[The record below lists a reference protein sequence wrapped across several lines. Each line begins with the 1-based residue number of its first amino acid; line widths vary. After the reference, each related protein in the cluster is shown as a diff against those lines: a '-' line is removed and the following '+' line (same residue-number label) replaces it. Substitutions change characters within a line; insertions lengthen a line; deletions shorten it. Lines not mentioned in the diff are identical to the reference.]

1 MAAADIYNQEKSK
14 VSEIDLDDTV
24 FGAKVDKHLFHEVV
38 KMQLANR
45 RGGNACSKTR
55 SEVSGG
61 GIKPWRQKGTGR
73 ARSGST
79 RSPLWV
85 GGGVVFGPKPRD
97 YSYTLPKKVKKA
109 ALRSALSLKHK
120 EGKLLIVDNLNLEEI
135 KTKSFVNLLKRLE
148 VGDALIVDNDNFNL
162 ERSARNVSRVKV
174 LRPEGLNVYDIL
186 RYEYLLITKQG
197 VEEIQERLTAHER

>member
-1 MAAADIYNQEKSK
+1 MAVFDIYDQEKNRI
-14 VSEIDLDDTV
+14 SEIDLDDKI
-24 FGAKVDKHLFHEVV
+24 FGAKVDKNLFHEVV

-45 RGGNACSKTR
+45 RGGNACTKTR

-61 GIKPWRQKGTGR
+61 GRKPWRQKGTGR
-73 ARSGST
+73 ARAGST

-97 YSYTLPKKVKKA
+97 YSYSLPKKVRRA
-109 ALRSALSLKHK
+109 ALKSALSLKVK

-135 KTKSFVNLLKRLE
+135 KTKAFVSLLKRLAVE
-148 VGDALIVDNDNFNL
+148 GALIVDSDNVNL
-162 ERSARNVSRVKV
+162 ERSARNLHAVKV

-186 RYEYLLITKQG
+186 KYEYLLLTKQSA
-197 VEEIQERLTAHER
+197 EKIQERLRQ

>member
-1 MAAADIYNQEKSK
+1 MAVFDIYDQEKNRI
-14 VSEIDLDDTV
+14 SEIDLDDKI
-24 FGAKVDKHLFHEVV
+24 FGAKVDKNLFHEVV

-45 RGGNACSKTR
+45 RGGNACTKTR

-61 GIKPWRQKGTGR
+61 GRKPWRQKGTGR
-73 ARSGST
+73 ARAGST

-97 YSYTLPKKVKKA
+97 YSYSLPKKVRRA
-109 ALRSALSLKHK
+109 ALKSALSLKVK

-135 KTKSFVNLLKRLE
+135 KTKAFVSLLKRLAVE
-148 VGDALIVDNDNFNL
+148 GALIVDSDNVNL
-162 ERSARNVSRVKV
+162 ERSARNLHTVKV

-186 RYEYLLITKQG
+186 KYEYLLLTKQSA
-197 VEEIQERLTAHER
+197 EKIQERLRQ

>member
-1 MAAADIYNQEKSK
+1 MAVLDVYDQEKKK
-14 VSEIDLDDTV
+14 VAETNLSDQV
-24 FGAKVDKHLFHEVV
+24 FGARVDQHLFYEVV

-45 RGGNACSKTR
+45 RGGNASTKTR

-97 YSYTLPKKVKKA
+97 YSYTLPKKVRKA
-109 ALRSALSLKHK
+109 ALRSALSLKVK
-120 EGKLLIVDNLNLEEI
+120 EGKLLVVENLNLEEI
-135 KTKSFVNLLKRLE
+135 KTKVFVSMLKRLE
-148 VGDALIVDNDNFNL
+148 VEKALIVDDNNLHL
-162 ERSARNVSRVKV
+162 ERSARNVYQVKV
-174 LRPEGLNVYDIL
+174 IRPEGLNVYDIL
-186 RYEYLLITKQG
+186 RYDHLLIAKNCLEKIEARLKQ
-197 VEEIQERLTAHER
+197 

>member
-1 MAAADIYNQEKSK
+1 MAVFDIYDQEKNRI
-14 VSEIDLDDTV
+14 SEIDLDDKI
-24 FGAKVDKHLFHEVV
+24 FGAKVDKNLFHEVV

-45 RGGNACSKTR
+45 RGGNACTKTR

-61 GIKPWRQKGTGR
+61 GRKPWRQKGTGR
-73 ARSGST
+73 ARAGST

-97 YSYTLPKKVKKA
+97 YSYSLPKKVRRA
-109 ALRSALSLKHK
+109 ALKSALSLKVK

-135 KTKSFVNLLKRLE
+135 KTKAFVSLLKGLAVE
-148 VGDALIVDNDNFNL
+148 GALIVDSDNVNL
-162 ERSARNVSRVKV
+162 ERSARNLHMVKV

-186 RYEYLLITKQG
+186 KYEYLLLTKQSA
-197 VEEIQERLTAHER
+197 EKIQERLR

>member
-1 MAAADIYNQEKSK
+1 MAVFDIYDQEKNRI
-14 VSEIDLDDTV
+14 SEIDLDDKI
-24 FGAKVDKHLFHEVV
+24 FGAKVDKNLFHEVV

-45 RGGNACSKTR
+45 RGGNACTKTR

-61 GIKPWRQKGTGR
+61 GRKPWRQKGTGR
-73 ARSGST
+73 ARAGST

-97 YSYTLPKKVKKA
+97 YSYSLPKKVSRA
-109 ALRSALSLKHK
+109 ALKSALSLKVK

-135 KTKSFVNLLKRLE
+135 KTKTFVSLLKRLAVE
-148 VGDALIVDNDNFNL
+148 DALIVDSDNVNL
-162 ERSARNVSRVKV
+162 ERSARNLHTVKV

-186 RYEYLLITKQG
+186 KYEYLLLTKQG
-197 VEEIQERLTAHER
+197 AEKIQERLRQ

>member
-1 MAAADIYNQEKSK
+1 MAIADMYDQNKNRI
-14 VSEIDLDDTV
+14 SEIDLDDTV

-45 RGGNACSKTR
+45 RGGNACTKTR

-61 GIKPWRQKGTGR
+61 GVKPWRQKGTGR

-97 YSYTLPKKVKKA
+97 YSYSLPKKVRKA
-109 ALRSALSLKHK
+109 ALKSALSLKHK

-135 KTKSFVNLLKRLE
+135 KTRSFVNLLKKLE
-148 VGDALIVDNDNFNL
+148 VEEALIIDNDNFNL
-162 ERSARNVSRVKV
+162 ERSARNVPGVKV

-186 RYEYLLITKQG
+186 RYEYLLVTKQG
-197 VEEIQERLTAHER
+197 VEKIQERLSSHE

>member
-1 MAAADIYNQEKSK
+1 MAVFDIYDQEKNRI
-14 VSEIDLDDTV
+14 SEIDLDDKI
-24 FGAKVDKHLFHEVV
+24 FGAKVDKNLFHEVV

-45 RGGNACSKTR
+45 RGGNACTKTR

-61 GIKPWRQKGTGR
+61 GRKPWRQKGTGR
-73 ARSGST
+73 ARAGST

-97 YSYTLPKKVKKA
+97 YSYSLPKKVRRA
-109 ALRSALSLKHK
+109 ALKSALSLKVK

-135 KTKSFVNLLKRLE
+135 KTKAFVSLLKGLAVE
-148 VGDALIVDNDNFNL
+148 GALIVDSDNVNL
-162 ERSARNVSRVKV
+162 ERSARNLHTVKV

-186 RYEYLLITKQG
+186 KYEYLLLTKQSA
-197 VEEIQERLTAHER
+197 EKIQERLRQ

>member
-1 MAAADIYNQEKSK
+1 MAVFDIYDQEKNRI
-14 VSEIDLDDTV
+14 SEIDLDDKI
-24 FGAKVDKHLFHEVV
+24 FGAKVDKNLFHEVV

-45 RGGNACSKTR
+45 RGGNACTKTR

-61 GIKPWRQKGTGR
+61 GRKPWRQKGTGR
-73 ARSGST
+73 ARAGST

-97 YSYTLPKKVKKA
+97 YSYSLPKKVRRA
-109 ALRSALSLKHK
+109 ALKSALSLKVK

-135 KTKSFVNLLKRLE
+135 KTKAFVSLLKGLAVE
-148 VGDALIVDNDNFNL
+148 GALIVDSDNVNL
-162 ERSARNVSRVKV
+162 ERSARNLHMVKV

-186 RYEYLLITKQG
+186 KYEYLLLTKQSA
-197 VEEIQERLTAHER
+197 EKIQERLRQ

>member
-1 MAAADIYNQEKSK
+1 MAVTEIYNQEKNK
-14 VSEIDLDDTV
+14 VSEIDLDDTI

-38 KMQLANR
+38 RMQLAKR
-45 RGGNACSKTR
+45 RGGNACTKAR

-61 GIKPWRQKGTGR
+61 GRKPWKQKGTGR
-73 ARSGST
+73 ARSGSI

-97 YSYTLPKKVKKA
+97 YSYTLPKKVRRA
-109 ALRSALSLKHK
+109 ALRSALSLKSK

-148 VGDALIVDNDNFNL
+148 VGDTLIVDHDNFNL
-162 ERSARNVSRVKV
+162 ERSAKNIPGVKV

-186 RYEYLLITKQG
+186 RYEYLLVTKQG
-197 VEEIQERLTAHER
+197 VEEIQERLKS

>member
-1 MAAADIYNQEKSK
+1 MAVFDIYDQEKNRI
-14 VSEIDLDDTV
+14 SEIDLDDKI
-24 FGAKVDKHLFHEVV
+24 FGAKVDKNLFHEVV

-45 RGGNACSKTR
+45 RGGNACTKTR

-61 GIKPWRQKGTGR
+61 GRKPWRQKGTGR
-73 ARSGST
+73 ARAGSN

-97 YSYTLPKKVKKA
+97 YSYSLPKKVRRA
-109 ALRSALSLKHK
+109 ALKSALSLKVK

-135 KTKSFVNLLKRLE
+135 KTKAFVSLLKRLAVE
-148 VGDALIVDNDNFNL
+148 DALIVDSDNVNL
-162 ERSARNVSRVKV
+162 ERSARNLHTVKV

-186 RYEYLLITKQG
+186 KYECLLLTKQSA
-197 VEEIQERLTAHER
+197 EKIQERLRQ

>member
-1 MAAADIYNQEKSK
+1 MAVFDIYDQEKNRI
-14 VSEIDLDDTV
+14 SEIDLDDKI
-24 FGAKVDKHLFHEVV
+24 FGAKVDKNLFHEVV

-45 RGGNACSKTR
+45 RGGNACTKTR

-61 GIKPWRQKGTGR
+61 GRKPWRQKGTGR
-73 ARSGST
+73 ARAGST

-97 YSYTLPKKVKKA
+97 YSYSLPKKVRRA
-109 ALRSALSLKHK
+109 ALKSALSLKVK

-135 KTKSFVNLLKRLE
+135 KTKAFVSLLKRLAVE
-148 VGDALIVDNDNFNL
+148 GALIVDSDNVNL
-162 ERSARNVSRVKV
+162 ERSARNLHTVKV

-186 RYEYLLITKQG
+186 KYECLLLTKQSA
-197 VEEIQERLTAHER
+197 EKIQERLRQ

>member
-1 MAAADIYNQEKSK
+1 MAVFDIYDQEKNRI
-14 VSEIDLDDTV
+14 SEIDLDDKI
-24 FGAKVDKHLFHEVV
+24 FGAKVDKNLFHEVV

-45 RGGNACSKTR
+45 RGGNACTKTR

-61 GIKPWRQKGTGR
+61 GRKPWRQKGTGR
-73 ARSGST
+73 ARAGST

-97 YSYTLPKKVKKA
+97 YSYSLPKKVRRA
-109 ALRSALSLKHK
+109 ALKSALSLKVK

-135 KTKSFVNLLKRLE
+135 KTKAFVSLLKRLAVE
-148 VGDALIVDNDNFNL
+148 DALIVDSDNVNL
-162 ERSARNVSRVKV
+162 ERSARNLHTVKV

-186 RYEYLLITKQG
+186 KYECLLLTKQSA
-197 VEEIQERLTAHER
+197 EKIQERLRQ

>member
-1 MAAADIYNQEKSK
+1 MAVFDIYDQEKNRI
-14 VSEIDLDDTV
+14 SEIDLDDKI
-24 FGAKVDKHLFHEVV
+24 FGAKVDKNLFHEVV

-45 RGGNACSKTR
+45 RGGNACTKTR

-61 GIKPWRQKGTGR
+61 GRKPWRQKGTGR
-73 ARSGST
+73 ARAGST

-97 YSYTLPKKVKKA
+97 YSYSLPKKVRRA
-109 ALRSALSLKHK
+109 ALKSALSLKVK

-135 KTKSFVNLLKRLE
+135 KTKTFVSLLKRLAVE
-148 VGDALIVDNDNFNL
+148 DALIVDSDNVNL
-162 ERSARNVSRVKV
+162 ERSARNLHTVKV

-186 RYEYLLITKQG
+186 KYEYLLLTKQG
-197 VEEIQERLTAHER
+197 AEKIQERLRQ

>member
-1 MAAADIYNQEKSK
+1 MAIADMYDQNKNRI
-14 VSEIDLDDTV
+14 SEIDLDDTV

-45 RGGNACSKTR
+45 RGGNACTKTR

-61 GIKPWRQKGTGR
+61 GVKPWSQKGTGR

-97 YSYTLPKKVKKA
+97 YSYSLPKKVRKA
-109 ALRSALSLKHK
+109 ALKSALSLKHK

-135 KTKSFVNLLKRLE
+135 KTRSFVNLLKKLE
-148 VGDALIVDNDNFNL
+148 VEEALIIDNDNFNL
-162 ERSARNVSRVKV
+162 ERSARNVPGVKV

-186 RYEYLLITKQG
+186 RYEYLLVTKQG
-197 VEEIQERLTAHER
+197 VEKIQERLSSHE